1 MNQLLKVRLILSSF
15 IILVS
20 FIYGLPHII
29 QINKLGS
36 DYNPIVISGKSPIA
50 RDEAFAYAPFVN
62 YILKGNLFLQ
72 DAYVVEYASYPTP
85 FLGETAPSLIFGVL
99 VKLTGSIEKAFIVA
113 DFIFPP
119 IIFLLL
125 YKLSCL
131 FIEHK
136 LFAGSIAFLTVIAR
150 DFIAVIPYPHETLQ
164 YLTFAEGQNYL
175 LFFSRA
181 FHPQLTFILFIAAV
195 LLMIKL
201 LKNPTNK
208 LTTLAL
214 GLIFGILFY
223 SYVFHWT
230 YFLLTFL
237 FVVTYSFMKKDLR
250 ATRALVLSGAI
261 GILLGAFYLY
271 NSWQFSQL
279 NFASDFITK
288 TSLHNLP
295 LPLTLLRYLAITLFF
310 LAVVKLKNY
319 QSAVLCLLLLS
330 GVVISPLSK
339 LVIGQD
345 LETFH
350 YLRRALMPIATIAF
364 FVITYY
370 FIRQKKN
377 LLSIISI
384 VIFSA
389 ALFLGLRTQIIATE
403 KIQAVHQRDKTQEA
417 VFNWLRQNTSKD
429 SVVGSFDT
437 TFSSLLPVYTEN
449 YVYFPPTDRTITP
462 TAEGVERYAI
472 LANVLGIDTNWQK
485 KNLDNII
492 SYLFV
497 YQAYND
503 QNKLDL
509 NSPKRHQAELQID
522 FIAKS
527 SLEKEIKKYKLD
539 YIVVT
544 PDDLEIVRPNPDFL
558 KAVVSINDY
567 IIFKPLGQ

>member
-1 MNQLLKVRLILSSF
+1 MIRKLIITIL

-20 FIYGLPHII
+20 VIYGLPNII
-29 QINKLGS
+29 LFSKLGE
-36 DYNPIVISGKSPIA
+36 DYNPLMISGKSRIA

-62 YILKGNLFLQ
+62 HILKGYLFLK
-72 DAYVVEYASYPTP
+72 DVYVAEYTNFPTP
-85 FLGETAPSLIFGVL
+85 FLGETAPSIIFAIL
-99 VKLTGSIEKAFIVA
+99 ARFTGSIEKAFIVG

-125 YKLSCL
+125 YKLSSF
-131 FIEHK
+131 FIKHK
-136 LFAGSIAFLTVIAR
+136 LFAASTAFLTVVAR

-181 FHPQLTFILFIAAV
+181 FHPQLTFIFFILAI
-195 LLMIKL
+195 LLTIKL
-201 LKNPTNK
+201 LNNPSNK

-230 YFLLTFL
+230 YFLLAFL
-237 FVVTYSFMKKDLR
+237 FVVTYSFIKKDLT
-250 ATRALVLSGAI
+250 ATRALILSGAI
-261 GILLGAFYLY
+261 AFFIGSFYIY

-279 NFASDFITK
+279 NFVGDFITK

-295 LPLTLLRYLAITLFF
+295 LPLTLLRYLAITLIF
-310 LAVVKLKNY
+310 LGIFRLKNHES
-319 QSAVLCLLLLS
+319 QVVFFVLLA
-330 GVVISPLSK
+330 GVTISPLSK

-350 YLRRALMPIATIAF
+350 YLRRALMPIATVSF
-364 FVITYY
+364 FAIVYY
-370 FIRQKKN
+370 FISKRR
-377 LLSIISI
+377 LLLIIGSTL
-384 VIFSA
+384 IFSA
-389 ALFLGLRTQIIATE
+389 SLFLALRTQLIAAE
-403 KIQAVHQRDKTQEA
+403 KIQTVHQRDKTQEA
-417 VFNWLRQNTSKD
+417 VFNWLRQNTPKD
-429 SVVGSFDT
+429 SVVGSLDT

-462 TAEGVERYAI
+462 TSEGVERYAI
-472 LANVLGIDTNWQK
+472 LAKILGIDTNWQK

-503 QNKLDL
+503 QNNLDL
-509 NSPKRHQAELQID
+509 NSPKRYEAEAQIE
-522 FIAKS
+522 FIADGNID
-527 SLEKEIKKYKLD
+527 KEINKYELN
-539 YIVVT
+539 YIVIT
-544 PDDLEIVRPNPDFL
+544 AEHLSIVRPNPKLL
-558 KAVVSINDY
+558 KSVTSFDNY
-567 IIFKPLGQ
+567 IIFEVTSK

>member
-1 MNQLLKVRLILSSF
+1 MNHKLMLASL

-20 FIYGLPHII
+20 LIYGLPNII
-29 QINKLGS
+29 LFNKLGPN
-36 DYNPIVISGKSPIA
+36 YNPLVISDKSRIA

-62 YILKGNLFLQ
+62 YILKGNFFLK
-72 DAYVVEYASYPTP
+72 DPYVAEYANYPTP
-85 FLGETAPSLIFGVL
+85 YLGETAPSLVFASL
-99 VKLTGSIEKAFIVA
+99 AKLSGSVEKAFIIG
-113 DFIFPP
+113 DFIFPS

-125 YKLSCL
+125 YILAGL
-131 FIEHK
+131 FIKHK
-136 LFAGSIAFLTVIAR
+136 LFAISAAFLTVIAR

-201 LKNPTNK
+201 LKNPANK
-208 LTTLAL
+208 LITLEL

-223 SYVFHWT
+223 TYVFHWT

-237 FVVTYSFMKKDLR
+237 FVVTYSFMKKDLA
-250 ATRALVLSGAI
+250 ATRALILSGAI
-261 GILLGAFYLY
+261 GILLGSFYLY

-279 NFASDFITK
+279 NFADDFITK

-310 LAVVKLKNY
+310 LAIVKLKNH
-319 QSAVLCLLLLS
+319 QSAILFLVLLS
-330 GVVISPLSK
+330 GVVISPLSR

-350 YLRRALMPIATIAF
+350 YLRRALMPIATIASF
-364 FVITYY
+364 IITYY
-370 FIRQKKN
+370 FIRQKKK
-377 LLSIISI
+377 LLSIISMI
-384 VIFSA
+384 IFST

-403 KIQAVHQRDKTQEA
+403 KIQTAHQRDRTQEA
-417 VFNWLRQNTSKD
+417 VFNWLRQNTPKD
-429 SVVGSFDT
+429 SLVGSLDT
-437 TFSSLLPVYTEN
+437 TFNSLVPVYTKN
-449 YVYFPPTDRTITP
+449 YVYFPPTDRTIAP
-462 TAEGVERYAI
+462 TVEGIERYAI
-472 LANVLGIDTNWQK
+472 LANILGIDTNWQK

-503 QNKLDL
+503 QNNLDL
-509 NSPKRHQAELQID
+509 NSPKRNQAEIQID

-527 SLEKEIKKYKLD
+527 SLEKEIEKYKLD

-544 PDDLEIVRPNPDFL
+544 PNDFEIVKPNPDFL
-558 KAVVSINDY
+558 KPVTTINEY
-567 IIFKPLGQ
+567 VIFKALGQ